1 MKITVT
7 QNYEDLSQVAAQEV
21 VSAIYSVLLQKER
34 CVLVPSSGGTP
45 LGLYKALREHYRDA
59 VDWQDVI
66 IFEMDEYLGLPNSHP
81 NSYSHYLYHELV
93 QPLGIREYYFMTDPS
108 GKPQLTPEQY
118 RKLLQEFGIDVVIN
132 GVGENGHLGFN
143 EPGSPAESETRIVEL
158 TESTRRANARFFKKL
173 SHVPTHAMTMGLKE
187 LIQAYEH
194 IVIISGERKQKAV
207 KQIFQQ
213 PISES
218 CPASL
223 LRGHERV
230 HFIIDA
236 IAAGDANLRD

>member
-7 QNYEDLSQVAAQEV
+7 QNYDELSRAAAHNV
-21 VSAIYSVLLQKER
+21 VSTLQSILLEKER

-45 LGLYKALREHYRDA
+45 LGLYQELREHYRDA
-59 VDWQDVI
+59 VDWEDVI
-66 IFEMDEYLGLPNSHP
+66 LFEMDDYLGLPNSHP
-81 NSYSHYLYHELV
+81 NSYSYYLYHELV
-93 QPLGIREYYFMTDPS
+93 QPLGIREYYFMMDA
-108 GKPQLTPEQY
+108 GGNPQATPEQY
-118 RKLLQEFGIDVVIN
+118 SKWLTENGIDLVIN

-143 EPGSPAESETRIVEL
+143 EPGSTAESETRIVEL

-173 SHVPTHAMTMGLKE
+173 ADVPTRAMTIGLKE
-187 LIQAYEH
+187 LIQARYH
-194 IVIISGERKQKAV
+194 LVIISGEKKKKAV
-207 KQIFQQ
+207 EHIFKD

-223 LRGHERV
+223 LRGHDQV

-236 IAAGDANLRD
+236 IAAGNAIAWN